1 MNKTTLLALIMIV
14 AAGVIFM
21 NASKD
26 VSTYSNFREAD
37 STGDRVK
44 VVGVLS
50 KSKPMEYLPEKN
62 PNIFKFY
69 MTDNKGEEKQVVLA
83 KAKPQDFERSEQI
96 VVTGTMKDNQFY
108 ADEILMKCPSKY
120 KEEEI
125 TLRKGS

>member
-50 KSKPMEYLPEKN
+50 KGKPMEYLPEKIRTFLN
-62 PNIFKFY
+62 F
-69 MTDNKGEEKQVVLA
+69 T
-83 KAKPQDFERSEQI
+83 
-96 VVTGTMKDNQFY
+96 
-108 ADEILMKCPSKY
+108 
-120 KEEEI
+120 
-125 TLRKGS
+125 

>member
-14 AAGVIFM
+14 AAAVIFM

-26 VSTYSNFREAD
+26 VSTYSNFQEAG
-37 STGDRVK
+37 SSGARVK
-44 VVGVLS
+44 VVGVLA
-50 KSKPMEYLPEKN
+50 KEKPMEYNPEVN
-62 PNIFKFY
+62 PNLFRFY
-69 MTDNKGEEKQVVLA
+69 MKDNKGEEKQVVLA

-96 VVTGTMKDNQFY
+96 VVTGSMKGDAFY

-125 TLRKGS
+125 ALRKGT